1 MTPSEWIDWLQIKK
15 QKSQIRDQNQ
25 SPMIWRQMIDR
36 GGPGLLLGGYNEF
49 CEYAKMYYNIE
60 FDLPND
66 KLMEIVEEQKLTK
79 IKEVNDALKR
89 EANKK
94 PFVVTLIQPECKLG
108 YQLLPQLLKSSSTW
122 LSDQFDS
129 IELNL
134 VSSEAETLSGIR
146 MELEDLACGSL
157 SKVTINSY
165 RSCHVLILCQDELD
179 NENLDDLQR
188 LYKLKESFAT
198 HEEYIKK
205 VTVNDRIILTGPYK
219 TMLAKLTEGLG
230 VESTKIQ
237 ASGLTDEN
245 KVRRLLSE
253 LIKENPSKI
262 YDIVLYGVGY
272 GFGQES
278 YSIGIISS
286 VEI

>member
-1 MTPSEWIDWLQIKK
+1 MTPSEWSAWLQIRK
-15 QKSQIRDQNQ
+15 QKSKIRDHDQ
-25 SPMIWRQMIDR
+25 SPMIWRQLIDR

-79 IKEVNDALKR
+79 IKEINNALKK

-108 YQLLPQLLKSSSTW
+108 YQLLPQLLKSSSMW
-122 LSDQFDS
+122 LSDQYDS
-129 IELNL
+129 IEINL
-134 VSSEAETLSGIR
+134 VSGADQTLNGIR
-146 MELEDLACGSL
+146 MELEDLACGTL

-165 RSCHVLILCQDELD
+165 RSCHVLILCQDEFEG
-179 NENLDDLQR
+179 ENLDDLQL
-188 LYKLKESFAT
+188 LYKVKENFKA
-198 HEEYIKK
+198 HEDYIKK
-205 VTVNDRIILTGPYK
+205 VIVNESIILTGPYK
-219 TMLAKLTEGLG
+219 TMLAKLTEDLG

-237 ASGLTDEN
+237 ASGLTVEN
-245 KVRRLLSE
+245 KVRRLLGE
-253 LIKENPSKI
+253 VIKENPSNI
-262 YDIVLYGVGY
+262 YDLVLYGVAY

-278 YSIGIISS
+278 YSIGKVILI
-286 VEI
+286 